1 MAVYSVK
8 QKYLTDNY
16 AVVVL
21 QTNAEP
27 LEIGQSFTVAGVDAT
42 FNGTYVV
49 RALPQYYFTG
59 VDLQG
64 FFLYDIELPI
74 SNQVL
79 YAKTATNVDI
89 VASAGTLTASIT
101 CTWITAGQ
109 IEDWLGIGTATAA
122 DTAFLTTC
130 AAAGNAF
137 CFRRRQENGWID
149 SPTVVPSND
158 VSLGVVMYSA
168 ALYRQRGSMTDFSM
182 LDGLGTGN
190 TFGLSP
196 MVKQLLA
203 IDRPQ
208 VA

>member
-64 FFLYDIELPI
+64 FFLYDIQLPI

-122 DTAFLTTC
+122 DTAFLSSC
-130 AAAGNAF
+130 ASAANAF

-149 SPTVVPSND
+149 SPTTVPSND
-158 VSLGVVMYSA
+158 VSLGVIMYGA
-168 ALYRQRGSMTDFSM
+168 ALYRQRGSITDFASF
-182 LDGLGTGN
+182 DGLGTGN

-196 MVKQLLA
+196 IIKQLLA

>member
-27 LEIGQSFTVAGVDAT
+27 LEIGQSVTVADVDAT

-59 VDLQG
+59 VDLEG

-79 YAKTATNVDI
+79 YARTATNVDI
-89 VASAGTLTASIT
+89 VAATGTLTASIT

-168 ALYRQRGSMTDFSM
+168 ALYRQRGSITDFSM

-190 TFGLSP
+190 TVGLSP

>member
-27 LEIGQSFTVAGVDAT
+27 LEIGQSFTLANVDAT

-64 FFLYDIELPI
+64 FFLYDNQLPI

-79 YAKTATNVDI
+79 FAKTASNVEI
-89 VASAGTLTASIT
+89 VAATGTLTTTIT
-101 CTWITAGQ
+101 CTWITAAQ

-130 AAAGNAF
+130 ASAANAF

-149 SPTVVPSND
+149 SPTTVPSND
-158 VSLGVVMYSA
+158 VSLGVIMYGA
-168 ALYRQRGSMTDFSM
+168 ALYRQRGSITDFASF
-182 LDGLGTGN
+182 DGLGTGN

>member
-27 LEIGQSFTVAGVDAT
+27 LEIGQSFTVASVDAT

-64 FFLYDIELPI
+64 FFLYNLQLPI
-74 SNQVL
+74 TNQVL

-89 VASAGTLTASIT
+89 VAATGTLTASIT
-101 CTWITAGQ
+101 CTWITAAQ

-122 DTAFLTTC
+122 DTAFLTSC
-130 AAAGNAF
+130 ASAANAF

-149 SPTVVPSND
+149 SPTTVPSND

-168 ALYRQRGSMTDFSM
+168 ALYRQRGSITDISSF
-182 LDGLGTGN
+182 DGLGTGN

>member
-64 FFLYDIELPI
+64 FFLYNLQLPI
-74 SNQVL
+74 TNQVL
-79 YAKTATNVDI
+79 YARTATNVDI
-89 VASAGTLTASIT
+89 VAATGTLTASIT
-101 CTWITAGQ
+101 CTWINAAQ

-122 DTAFLTTC
+122 DTAFLTSC
-130 AAAGNAF
+130 ASAANAF

-149 SPTVVPSND
+149 SPTTVPSND

-168 ALYRQRGSMTDFSM
+168 ALYRQRGSISDFASF
-182 LDGLGTGN
+182 DGLGTGN

>member
-27 LEIGQSFTVAGVDAT
+27 LEIGQSVTVADVDAT

-59 VDLQG
+59 VDLEG

-79 YAKTATNVDI
+79 YARTATNVDI
-89 VASAGTLTASIT
+89 VASAGTLTTSIT
-101 CTWITAGQ
+101 CDWINAGQ

-122 DTAFLTTC
+122 DTAFLTSC
-130 AAAGNAF
+130 ASAANAF

-158 VSLGVVMYSA
+158 VSLGVIMYGA
-168 ALYRQRGSMTDFSM
+168 ALYRQRGSITDFASF
-182 LDGLGTGN
+182 DGLGTGN

>member
-27 LEIGQSFTVAGVDAT
+27 LEIGQSFTVANVDAT
-42 FNGTYVV
+42 FNGSYVV

-64 FFLYDIELPI
+64 FFLYNLQLPI
-74 SNQVL
+74 RNQVL
-79 YAKTATNVDI
+79 YSKTATNVEI
-89 VASAGTLTASIT
+89 APATGTLTASIT
-101 CTWITAGQ
+101 CTWITAAQ

-130 AAAGNAF
+130 ASASNAF
-137 CFRRRQENGWID
+137 CFRRRQENGFID
-149 SPTVVPSND
+149 SPTTVPSND
-158 VSLGVVMYSA
+158 VSLGVVMYGA
-168 ALYRQRGSMTDFSM
+168 ALYRQRGSISDFASF
-182 LDGLGTGN
+182 DGLGTGN

-196 MVKQLLA
+196 MVKQLLGV
-203 IDRPQ
+203 DRPQ

>member
-27 LEIGQSFTVAGVDAT
+27 LEIGQSFIVASVDAT

-49 RALPQYYFTG
+49 RELPQYYFTG
-59 VDLQG
+59 VNLQG
-64 FFLYDIELPI
+64 FFLYDIQQPI

-79 YAKTATNVDI
+79 YAKTAANVDI
-89 VASAGTLTASIT
+89 VAATGTLTASIT

-122 DTAFLTTC
+122 DTAFLTSC
-130 AAAGNAF
+130 ASAANAF

-149 SPTVVPSND
+149 SATTVPSND
-158 VSLGVVMYSA
+158 VSLGVIMYGA
-168 ALYRQRGSMTDFSM
+168 ALYRQRGAITDFATF
-182 LDGLGTGN
+182 DGLGTGN

>member
-49 RALPQYYFTG
+49 RALPQYYFSG

-64 FFLYDIELPI
+64 FFLYDIQLPI

-149 SPTVVPSND
+149 SPTTVPSND

-168 ALYRQRGSMTDFSM
+168 ALYRQRGSITDFSM

-190 TFGLSP
+190 TVGLSP

>member
-1 MAVYSVK
+1 MAVYSVY

-27 LEIGQSFTVAGVDAT
+27 LEIGQSFTLASVDAT

-59 VDLQG
+59 VDTEG
-64 FFLYDIELPI
+64 FFLYNLELPI
-74 SNQVL
+74 ANQVL
-79 YAKTATNVDI
+79 FAKTADNVII
-89 VASAGTLTASIT
+89 VPATGTLTTSIT

-122 DTAFLTTC
+122 DTAFLTSC
-130 AAAGNAF
+130 ASAANAF
-137 CFRRRQENGWID
+137 CFRRRQENGWKD
-149 SPTVVPSND
+149 SPTTVPSND
-158 VSLGVVMYSA
+158 VSLGVIMYGG
-168 ALYRQRGSMTDFSM
+168 ALYRQRGGINDFSS

-196 MVKQLLA
+196 LVKQLLA

>member
-27 LEIGQSFTVAGVDAT
+27 LEIGQTFTVATVDAT

-64 FFLYDIELPI
+64 FFLYDIQLPI

-101 CTWITAGQ
+101 CSWINANQ

-122 DTAFLTTC
+122 DTAFLTSC
-130 AAAGNAF
+130 ASAANAF

-149 SPTVVPSND
+149 SPTTVPSND
-158 VSLGVVMYSA
+158 VSLGVIMYGA
-168 ALYRQRGSMTDFSM
+168 ALYRQRGSITDFASF
-182 LDGLGTGN
+182 DGLGTGN

>member
-27 LEIGQSFTVAGVDAT
+27 LEIGQTFTVAGVDAT

-64 FFLYDIELPI
+64 FFLYNLQLPI

-89 VASAGTLTASIT
+89 VAATGTLTASIT
-101 CTWITAGQ
+101 CTWINAAQ

-149 SPTVVPSND
+149 SPTTVPSND
-158 VSLGVVMYSA
+158 VSLGVIMYGA
-168 ALYRQRGSMTDFSM
+168 ALYRQRGSITDFASF
-182 LDGLGTGN
+182 DGLGTGN